1 MESPAFGAAEQFI
14 EGTIAA
20 ALVALWLLAVAL
32 HLARPYMLADAQVHP
47 PLGADLW
54 WTIYVGM
61 RDVFLL
67 QVFLG
72 SFIFFY
78 PDVVKNND
86 LPITG
91 GLAAVCAFGVLLLKL
106 MTRADAN
113 ARSFNAQTFLIGL
126 GAGLYLVPYLLGSQ
140 VTTVGSSI
148 SNQLA
153 SILVSSQNQTS
164 PWPCATSRPSC
175 RGHGSDRRRLQPPP
189 CLARPSKADAGLPAS
204 PRRRARRSRW
214 ISKPLVQGTEY
225 WIILSVA
232 AVLPILWSFTLAL
245 HFARPYIVRYLQGL
259 TLRFGG
265 DVWWLSYVLMRDGLL
280 VVMTLALSA
289 IFLFPNIY

>member
-1 MESPAFGAAEQFI
+1 MDSAAFGAAEQFV

-32 HLARPYMLADAQVHP
+32 HLARPYMLAVTRKFTLR
-47 PLGADLW
+47 LGADLW

-91 GLAAVCAFGVLLLKL
+91 GLAAACAFGALMLKL
-106 MTRADAN
+106 TTRADAD
-113 ARSFNAQTFLIGL
+113 ARSFYAQTFLIGG
-126 GAGLYLVPYLLGSQ
+126 GATLYLLPYLLGTQ

-148 SNQLA
+148 ANQLA
-153 SILVSSQNQTS
+153 SVLDSAQN
-164 PWPCATSRPSC
+164 P
-175 RGHGSDRRRLQPPP
+175 
-189 CLARPSKADAGLPAS
+189 
-204 PRRRARRSRW
+204 
-214 ISKPLVQGTEY
+214 
-225 WIILSVA
+225 
-232 AVLPILWSFTLAL
+232 TLAL
-245 HFARPYIVRYLQGL
+245 ALCY
-259 TLRFGG
+259 
-265 DVWWLSYVLMRDGLL
+265 
-280 VVMTLALSA
+280 LSA
-289 IFLFPNIY
+289 FLVGAMGLVAVVYNLRLAGSAPRKAEAGAASQPVAQS

>member
-1 MESPAFGAAEQFI
+1 MDSAAFGAAEQFV

-32 HLARPYMLADAQVHP
+32 HLARPYMLALTRKFTLR
-47 PLGADLW
+47 LGADLW

-61 RDVFLL
+61 RDIFLL

-78 PDVVKNND
+78 PDVVKAND

-91 GLAAVCAFGVLLLKL
+91 GLAAVCAFGALMLKL
-106 MTRADAN
+106 MTRADAD

-126 GAGLYLVPYLLGSQ
+126 GATLYLVPYLLGVQ

-153 SILVSSQNQTS
+153 SVLVSSQNQTIALALCYLSALLVGIMGLVAVVYNLRLAS
-164 PWPCATSRPSC
+164 PA
-175 RGHGSDRRRLQPPP
+175 
-189 CLARPSKADAGLPAS
+189 ARKVDAGAVSQPATQS
-204 PRRRARRSRW
+204 
-214 ISKPLVQGTEY
+214 
-225 WIILSVA
+225 
-232 AVLPILWSFTLAL
+232 
-245 HFARPYIVRYLQGL
+245 
-259 TLRFGG
+259 
-265 DVWWLSYVLMRDGLL
+265 
-280 VVMTLALSA
+280 
-289 IFLFPNIY
+289 